1 MNGRP
6 GALLRAVA
14 ARLCGA
20 DVVERVIDSA
30 LADFH
35 VEADAATQEGRPW
48 RRRWLRATLSIAL
61 TQAIVVC
68 AWDRLR
74 SEHADPAADEARAVL
89 TAVIATTSALAV
101 FVVLPLAA
109 LTPLDWRLVPLVV
122 PQAVPVALPIGVTF
136 GVLAGREAATSA
148 RFRRTFSAIA
158 LACSAVSFVVFAWIV
173 PEANQMF
180 RELAFERFAQPPIQ
194 DGVTVHRRRPLQRG
208 TNELTIGMLRQR
220 MRAESQR
227 RDRPIAAFSY
237 HQRWALPAANLFL
250 TAFTLTVIARWRPG
264 RIGGAAI
271 ALSTCIAY
279 WLLIEGGRQYGLAG
293 TWPIA
298 AAAWLPNLFFA
309 GTAVAI
315 AVSATRDRQTRPRS
329 G

>member
-1 MNGRP
+1 
-6 GALLRAVA
+6 
-14 ARLCGA
+14 
-20 DVVERVIDSA
+20 
-30 LADFH
+30 DFH

-89 TAVIATTSALAV
+89 TAVIATTSALAG

-109 LTPLDWRLVPLVV
+109 RTPLDWRLVPLVV

-158 LACSAVSFVVFAWIV
+158 FACSAVSFVVFAWIV

-180 RELAFERFAQPPIQ
+180 RE
-194 DGVTVHRRRPLQRG
+194 
-208 TNELTIGMLRQR
+208 
-220 MRAESQR
+220 
-227 RDRPIAAFSY
+227 
-237 HQRWALPAANLFL
+237 
-250 TAFTLTVIARWRPG
+250 
-264 RIGGAAI
+264 
-271 ALSTCIAY
+271 
-279 WLLIEGGRQYGLAG
+279 
-293 TWPIA
+293 
-298 AAAWLPNLFFA
+298 
-309 GTAVAI
+309 
-315 AVSATRDRQTRPRS
+315 
-329 G
+329 